1 MSLRPPSSLTASA
14 DDPLA
19 AALRQETA
27 GEMAAALGRAGTR
40 LETALHRLD
49 GAHRRLDA
57 ARRTAVDVAETER
70 RWQTRHAEACEALWA
85 LLVQRELCGLRRH
98 EGMLREY
105 GVPRSVRLYA
115 GPTATATPV
124 PPPPAKEPDTL
135 DETADRDPATSRR
148 SSDGRAR

>member
-27 GEMAAALGRAGTR
+27 GEMAAALGRAGAR

-105 GVPRSVRLYA
+105 GVPPSVRLYA
-115 GPTATATPV
+115 GPAATATPV
-124 PPPPAKEPDTL
+124 PPPATTHPDAA
-135 DETADRDPATSRR
+135 DETAAFGPATSPMP
-148 SSDGRAR
+148 DEGGAR